1 MALLHGN
8 KCDVVGRKFGY
19 TTPLP
24 GPAGLLPNV
33 RPFAIAGISVGV
45 RAGVAGQR
53 NERERGVGRLL
64 TEQATRFNS
73 RNWESD
79 LIQLSD

>member
-1 MALLHGN
+1 
-8 KCDVVGRKFGY
+8 
-19 TTPLP
+19 
-24 GPAGLLPNV
+24 V